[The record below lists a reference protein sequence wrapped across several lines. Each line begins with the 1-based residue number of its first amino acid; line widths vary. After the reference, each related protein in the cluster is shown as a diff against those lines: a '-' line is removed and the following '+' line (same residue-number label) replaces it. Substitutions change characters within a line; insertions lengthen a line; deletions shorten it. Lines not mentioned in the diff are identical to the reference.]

1 MTSFAT
7 APPPLVVVMGVSG
20 CGKSTVGQ
28 LLADRLG
35 VPFVEGDALHPPENV
50 ERMARGIALTDED
63 RRGWLQALA
72 QRIDAA
78 CDQQQQQQHHHQQ
91 GLVVSCSA
99 LKRAYR
105 EVLRAASPTLAFVHL
120 HGSQPVIAA
129 RLAAR
134 VGHYM
139 PASLLPSQFQILEVP
154 APDELALTLDVSLP
168 PDTLAE
174 QAAAWVQSQ
183 PTQLD
188 VPPILST

>member
-1 MTSFAT
+1 MRSPVPA
-7 APPPLVVVMGVSG
+7 PLVVVMGVTG

-50 ERMARGIALTDED
+50 ERMARGIALTDDD

-78 CDQQQQQQHHHQQ
+78 CHQQHQPHRQ

-105 EVLRAASPTLAFVHL
+105 DVLRSASPNLAFVYL
-120 HGSQPVIAA
+120 HGSQTLIAE

-154 APDELALTLDVSLP
+154 APDERALTLDLNLP
-168 PDTLAE
+168 PHTLAE

-183 PTQLD
+183 PTRPD
-188 VPPILST
+188 VAPTPST

>member
-7 APPPLVVVMGVSG
+7 APPPLVVVMGVTG

-28 LLADRLG
+28 LLADQLG
-35 VPFVEGDALHPPENV
+35 VPFIEGDGLHPPANV
-50 ERMARGIALTDED
+50 ERMARGIALTDDD

-78 CDQQQQQQHHHQQ
+78 SHQQQQQQQ

-105 EVLRAASPTLAFVHL
+105 EVLRAASPTLAFVYL
-120 HGSQPVIAA
+120 HGSQPVIAE

-139 PASLLPSQFQILEVP
+139 PASLLPSQFQILEMP

-168 PDTLAE
+168 PHTLAE

-183 PTQLD
+183 PTRLD
-188 VPPILST
+188 VPPNLST

>member
-1 MTSFAT
+1 MRSPVPA
-7 APPPLVVVMGVSG
+7 PLVVVMGVTG

-50 ERMARGIALTDED
+50 ERMARGIALTDDD

-78 CDQQQQQQHHHQQ
+78 CHQQHQQ

-105 EVLRAASPTLAFVHL
+105 EVLRAASPNLAFVYL
-120 HGSQPVIAA
+120 HGSHTLIAE

-168 PDTLAE
+168 PHTLAE

-183 PTQLD
+183 PTRPD
-188 VPPILST
+188 VLPTPST

>member
-1 MTSFAT
+1 MPA
-7 APPPLVVVMGVSG
+7 PLVVVMGVTG

-28 LLADRLG
+28 LLADRLA

-50 ERMARGIALTDED
+50 ERMARGIALTDDD

-78 CDQQQQQQHHHQQ
+78 QHQQ

-105 EVLRAASPTLAFVHL
+105 EVLRAASPNLAFVYL
-120 HGSQPVIAA
+120 HGSQTLIAE

-139 PASLLPSQFQILEVP
+139 PASLLPSQFKILEVP
-154 APDELALTLDVSLP
+154 APHERALTLDISLP
-168 PDTLAE
+168 PHTLAE
-174 QAAAWVQSQ
+174 QAAAWVQSP
-183 PTQLD
+183 PTRRD
-188 VPPILST
+188 VPPTLWT

>member
-1 MTSFAT
+1 MKSPVPT
-7 APPPLVVVMGVSG
+7 PLVVVMGVTG

-35 VPFVEGDALHPPENV
+35 VPFVEGDALHPAANV
-50 ERMARGIALTDED
+50 ERMARGIALTDDD

-78 CDQQQQQQHHHQQ
+78 QHQA

-105 EVLRAASPTLAFVHL
+105 DVLRAASPNLTFVYL
-120 HGSQPVIAA
+120 HGSQSVIAG

-139 PASLLPSQFQILEVP
+139 PPSLLPSQFQILEVP
-154 APDELALTLDVSLP
+154 TPDELALTLDVALP

-188 VPPILST
+188 VPRILST

>member
-1 MTSFAT
+1 MKSHVSA
-7 APPPLVVVMGVSG
+7 PLVVVMGVTG

-35 VPFVEGDALHPPENV
+35 VPFVEGDVLHPPANV
-50 ERMARGIALTDED
+50 ERMARGVALTDDD

-78 CDQQQQQQHHHQQ
+78 QHQQ

-105 EVLRAASPTLAFVHL
+105 EVLRAASPNLAFVYL
-120 HGSQPVIAA
+120 HGSQAVIAE

-154 APDELALTLDVSLP
+154 APDERALTLDVNLP
-168 PDTLAE
+168 PPILAE
-174 QAAAWVQSQ
+174 QADAWLQ
-183 PTQLD
+183 TQNARPDGPLTS
-188 VPPILST
+188 STKT

>member
-1 MTSFAT
+1 
-7 APPPLVVVMGVSG
+7 MGVTG

-35 VPFVEGDALHPPENV
+35 VPFVEGDALHPPGNV
-50 ERMARGIALTDED
+50 ERMARGVALTDED
-63 RRGWLQALA
+63 RREWLQALA
-72 QRIDAA
+72 QRINAA
-78 CDQQQQQQHHHQQ
+78 QHQQ

-99 LKRAYR
+99 LKRSYR

-120 HGSQPVIAA
+120 HGSQPVIAE

-154 APDELALTLDVSLP
+154 APDERALTLDLNLP
-168 PDTLAE
+168 PHTLVD
-174 QAAAWVQSQ
+174 QAAAWLQTQNTRPDVR
-183 PTQLD
+183 PTT
-188 VPPILST
+188 STKA